1 MVSGMFSGMR
11 LPILCLLVVG
21 CGVSG
26 YRVARKPDAPA
37 LSPPAS
43 AELVDAPPAGGQELG
58 RVEVIGF
65 EGEACKTEARERART
80 LLGATHVVVAP
91 HPDPFSWQNTQPA
104 TLAAPRCVGT
114 GYAAAPGTMVGAPP
128 SPPPATPPAEPPA
141 ASPAP
146 PAAAPAPG

>member
-1 MVSGMFSGMR
+1 MVGGMR
-11 LPILCLLVVG
+11 ASILCLLLVG

-26 YRVARKPDAPA
+26 YRVARRPAAPV

-43 AELVDAPPAGGQELG
+43 AELVDAPPVGGQELG

-65 EGEACKTEARERART
+65 EGEACRTEARERART

-91 HPDPFSWQNTQPA
+91 HPDPFAWQNTQND

-114 GYAAAPGTMVGAPP
+114 GYAAAPGATPP
-128 SPPPATPPAEPPA
+128 PAPPPATLPATPTGEPPA
-141 ASPAP
+141 ASPP
-146 PAAAPAPG
+146 PAAAPPAPG